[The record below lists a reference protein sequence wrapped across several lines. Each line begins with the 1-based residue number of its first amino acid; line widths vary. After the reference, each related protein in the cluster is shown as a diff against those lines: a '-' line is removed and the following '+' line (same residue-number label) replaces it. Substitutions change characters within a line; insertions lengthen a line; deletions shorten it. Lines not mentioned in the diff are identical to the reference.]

1 MAIAKLGPGYGG
13 EVWIKGGGCGRTF
26 ESSIPAQLNVG
37 VVWVHRDVGWRLF
50 GCRPRLAHTS
60 LLFPG
65 AKQTPNRAQ
74 SQDKT

>member
-1 MAIAKLGPGYGG
+1 MSKLGPGDGG
-13 EVWIKGGGCGRTF
+13 EVWVKGGGCGRTF

-37 VVWVHRDVGWRLF
+37 VVWVDRDVGWRLF
-50 GCRPRLAHTS
+50 GSRPRLANTS

-65 AKQTPNRAQ
+65 AKLTTHRAE